1 MQHLGDITKLSG
13 YDLPPV
19 DVITGGSPCFPAGTL
34 VLTDEGYVEIE
45 NVKVGMKVLTHK
57 GRWRSVTSVGSTNGE
72 TVVLKGNHYGVE
84 CTLNHPIYST
94 NTHRYY
100 PRLENGKRGER
111 VLLNNEREWIP
122 ASEMQGRLWAVPRAI
137 EALPIDL
144 SPYHTEDKHCNPLP
158 EFNEDFFYFVG
169 RWLGDGWV
177 RANQRTGRPEGQ
189 CWGQIVICDGLD
201 KEDELRETV
210 KRIADAYNIEH
221 CKTAVKIKFVSK
233 ILCKWLTDNFG
244 QYSYGKQLPSWIY
257 GMNVKWRAAL
267 LKGLMDSDGHYIKDA
282 KSKTG
287 RITTTS
293 KRLAEGL
300 RLLLEIQ
307 GFSTTIF
314 REIPSKTKNI
324 EGRTV
329 NQRTY
334 YIVQFC
340 DRNGCA
346 RVHFEDEQHSW
357 YRVRSVTK
365 TNETKTVYNLAVD
378 EDNSYVADGIVVHN
392 CQDLSTAGKRKGLA
406 GERSGLFMEQIRL
419 IKEMRD
425 ATNGKQPRYMVWE
438 NVCFDGNTLVTT
450 KNGLIPIKNVKAG
463 MFVRTVDG
471 SYQKVLKNIAT
482 PDKPVIKIAFQ
493 GGEIICTP
501 NHPFLTRDMTYKP
514 IGEFSLREQIGFKV
528 DIPGEKSIG
537 MAKAYAF
544 GRWLADGSCAFRP
557 DRKTKHRIFIS
568 TGYKKYEALKNKLND
583 LPYPIHEHKMDWAVN
598 FTFTSDDFG
607 ELTDSV
613 GYGARNKQVPEWVFE
628 LIEEEQ
634 KAVLQGYLDGD
645 GHCRDRGH
653 GTEWS
658 YSTSSERLAYG
669 IARLVRAVHHVGVS
683 ISYNKGY
690 GKTNICGRIVNANDY
705 WGCFFTINRKGRK
718 SWNSSVYESGYIW
731 VPIKSIKECK
741 NRDVYNLSVEG
752 NHTYEAYGVCVHN
765 CGTFSSNKG
774 EDFRCVLEE
783 TAKIADKDAVIPGP
797 PKGKWAPAGLI
808 VGDGWSIAWRVHD
821 AQFWGVPQRRKR
833 ICLLADF
840 SGDTAGK
847 ILFELRR
854 EALGGKIK
862 QVVGDIGGE
871 SRSEIRP
878 VSEGVSRDTQEGR
891 KEGQGVAADVGTGI
905 EETGRVA
912 STITATYGTK
922 WNGNAGAYNGG
933 NFVIQERRT

>member
-19 DVITGGSPCFPAGTL
+19 DVISGGSPCFPAGTL
-34 VLTDEGYVEIE
+34 VLTDEGYIEIE

-57 GRWRSVTSVGSTNGE
+57 GRWRSVISVGSTCGE
-72 TVVLKGNHYGVE
+72 TVILKGNHYGLE

-100 PRLENGKRGER
+100 PQLGNGKRGER

-122 ASEMQGRLWAVPRAI
+122 ASEMQGRLWAVPRVI

-144 SPYHTEDKHCNPLP
+144 TPYHTEDKHCNPMP

-177 RANQRTGRPEGQ
+177 RANQRTGRPKGQ
-189 CWGQIVICDGLD
+189 CWGQIVMCDGFD
-201 KEDELRETV
+201 KEDELKETV
-210 KRIADAYNIEH
+210 KRIADSYNIEH

-233 ILCKWLTDNFG
+233 MLCKWLTDNFG

-257 GMNVKWRAAL
+257 GMNTKWREAL
-267 LKGLMDSDGHYIKDA
+267 LKGLMDSDGHYVKKA

-340 DRNGCA
+340 DRNECT
-346 RVHFEDEQHSW
+346 RVHFEDEWHSW

-365 TNETKTVYNLAVD
+365 TNETKMVYNLTVD

-406 GERSGLFMEQIRL
+406 GERSGLFLEQIRL

-438 NVCFDGNTLVTT
+438 NVF
-450 KNGLIPIKNVKAG
+450 
-463 MFVRTVDG
+463 
-471 SYQKVLKNIAT
+471 
-482 PDKPVIKIAFQ
+482 
-493 GGEIICTP
+493 
-501 NHPFLTRDMTYKP
+501 
-514 IGEFSLREQIGFKV
+514 
-528 DIPGEKSIG
+528 
-537 MAKAYAF
+537 
-544 GRWLADGSCAFRP
+544 
-557 DRKTKHRIFIS
+557 
-568 TGYKKYEALKNKLND
+568 
-583 LPYPIHEHKMDWAVN
+583 
-598 FTFTSDDFG
+598 
-607 ELTDSV
+607 
-613 GYGARNKQVPEWVFE
+613 
-628 LIEEEQ
+628 
-634 KAVLQGYLDGD
+634 
-645 GHCRDRGH
+645 
-653 GTEWS
+653 
-658 YSTSSERLAYG
+658 
-669 IARLVRAVHHVGVS
+669 
-683 ISYNKGY
+683 
-690 GKTNICGRIVNANDY
+690 
-705 WGCFFTINRKGRK
+705 
-718 SWNSSVYESGYIW
+718 
-731 VPIKSIKECK
+731 
-741 NRDVYNLSVEG
+741 
-752 NHTYEAYGVCVHN
+752 
-765 CGTFSSNKG
+765 GTFSSNKG

-797 PKGKWAPAGLI
+797 PKGKWVPAGLI

-854 EALGGKIK
+854 EALGGKTK

-871 SRSEIRP
+871 SGSEIRP
-878 VSEGVSRDTQEGR
+878 VGEGLSRDTQEGR
-891 KEGQGVAADVGTGI
+891 KEGQSAAADAGTGF